1 MLKRLSVIVTTAI
14 LWVTCS
20 SLVVAATP
28 KKPLKQPKPLE
39 EFPVNPLEI
48 QTIDPLLPHS
58 VDQQPLT
65 LRERQ
70 TLEIALDNLNQKATA
85 KLAAGDKLEAFA
97 TWNRELRLRR
107 ALGLLPEVNAL
118 SRVGMMAWRTNTTLE
133 VQVITQ
139 RLQTIQKQALLQKTI
154 DLNLLQSLGA
164 AYQQV
169 RSPKDALI
177 VYNQILTAMR
187 SQGDATGEAQTLLS
201 MAQVHLS
208 WFDYPQAAA
217 TYEQLLTLATTKGDR
232 VSEESYLQE
241 LAFIYEQAK
250 QPEES
255 VKVRSKLAE
264 YYANTK
270 NQTEIPGL
278 KLAIAS
284 NYESLAKVNPTLVQS
299 AFQTYQEAYQ
309 TAWGLQQYARAADAL
324 RSLIAL
330 YRQQG
335 QRDEAINA
343 SQILIQTEVQATD
356 TYGLM
361 NTYDQLGQLHL
372 EKKEYP
378 QALEAFQRGLEL
390 AQQLNYQQ
398 SYFTEQIQKV
408 SQTH

>member
-14 LWVTCS
+14 LCLNCS
-20 SLVVAATP
+20 SLVVAAT

-58 VDQQPLT
+58 VDKQPLT
-65 LRERQ
+65 PIERQ
-70 TLEIALDNLNQKATA
+70 KLEIDLDDLNQKAAA
-85 KLAAGDKLEAFA
+85 KLAIGDKLEAF
-97 TWNRELRLRR
+97 TIWNRELRLRR
-107 ALGLLPEVNAL
+107 VLGSLPEVNAL

-133 VQVITQ
+133 VQLITQ
-139 RLQTIQKQALLQKTI
+139 RLQKIQQQVLLQKTT

-177 VYNQILTAMR
+177 VYNQILTAVR
-187 SQGDATGEAQTLLS
+187 SQGNATAEAETLLA

-217 TYEQLLTLATTKGDR
+217 TYEQLLTLATAKGDR
-232 VSEESYLQE
+232 VSEVSYLQE

-255 VKVRSKLAE
+255 VKVRSRLAE
-264 YYANTK
+264 YYTNSK

-278 KLAIAS
+278 KLAIGS
-284 NYESLAKVNPTLVQS
+284 NYESLAKTDPTLVQS
-299 AFQTYQEAYQ
+299 AFKSYQEAYQ
-309 TAWGLQQYARAADAL
+309 TAWGMQQYARAADAL

-335 QRDEAINA
+335 QRDEAINT
-343 SQILIQTEVQATD
+343 SQILIQAEVQATD

-361 NTYDQLGQLHL
+361 NTYDQLGQMHV
-372 EKKEYP
+372 EKNEYP